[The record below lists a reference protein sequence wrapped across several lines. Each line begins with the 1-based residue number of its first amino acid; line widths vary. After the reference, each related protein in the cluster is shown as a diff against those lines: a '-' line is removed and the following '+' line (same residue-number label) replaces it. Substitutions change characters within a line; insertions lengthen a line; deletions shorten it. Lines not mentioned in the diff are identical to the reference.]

1 MTETEAADAPGTVT
15 IAGLHGQL
23 VTFPAD
29 SEALRGGFHHSQ
41 VEEGDDGGVE
51 AGGEEGHAESEEDDD
66 HEGEEQEDGEDAAGD
81 ENQQQPHFEPV
92 LPAAHAGAAVGNGAA
107 PCENQVP
114 IRGARSALPDAHHA
128 AINRRL
134 EAELED
140 LRNTLAVMQYNQ
152 TTQQQIEKERDEL
165 RQEVSALRDEIQ
177 AFRSGT
183 HTIDGPDDVDDPR
196 INMDRLPKVD
206 GKIHIPTSLS
216 DDEAFAKNAL
226 AVYVGMI
233 TAGPAKSMQF
243 YPDWPDLVPLMVRRY
258 VRLGVCKDLYYFVAG
273 GDKSKEDEAMD
284 KIANKRQ
291 TMNKTM
297 KLYGCGAGGGVA
309 NERWH
314 ELERVGLRPTEFRDP
329 VVWTAY
335 FKDGESL
342 SVC

>member
-1 MTETEAADAPGTVT
+1 MTEAEAADAPGTVT

-114 IRGARSALPDAHHA
+114 IRGARSARKHIVPDAHHA

-140 LRNTLAVMQYNQ
+140 LRNTLA
-152 TTQQQIEKERDEL
+152 
-165 RQEVSALRDEIQ
+165 

-183 HTIDGPDDVDDPR
+183 HAIDGPDDVDDPR

-273 GDKSKEDEAMD
+273 GDKLKEDEAMD

-309 NERWH
+309 KERWH

-329 VVWTAY
+329 DVWTAY